1 MFDNFNPHEIGVIT
15 TTEGRT
21 HPTTSTPVITTTRLP
36 FTTVPTNTPGCL
48 SSLVLFC
55 SSSRYHIK
63 CGKSNNQFIALLRT
77 NRLCYSNSS
86 YNSYNNWIDSTHH
99 YDWTPRNHS
108 NGNKDVFCS
117 RICSFFPFWFFQYFV
132 YFCHIF
138 AFLNYLLLVCFTCS
152 REGRAQDG
160 NLLHWPQHRLQYPLL
175 LKLSLPIQRLVQP
188 KVQTTIYHFL
198 FLATFLPS
206 LTLGFISLKSDLS
219 NQYYLYFAFKLFC
232 TLYLD
237 VRFT

>member
-1 MFDNFNPHEIGVIT
+1 MEKVIISLLHCLGPTGSATPTPPITVT
-15 TTEGRT
+15 TTELIP
-21 HPTTSTPVITTTRLP
+21 PTTTTEHLETTPTVTRMY
-36 FTTVPTNTPGCL
+36 FAQEFV
-48 SSLVLFC
+48 
-55 SSSRYHIK
+55 
-63 CGKSNNQFIALLRT
+63 A
-77 NRLCYSNSS
+77 
-86 YNSYNNWIDSTHH
+86 
-99 YDWTPRNHS
+99 
-108 NGNKDVFCS
+108 
-117 RICSFFPFWFFQYFV
+117 FFHFNFFQYFV

-198 FLATFLPS
+198 FLATVLPS
-206 LTLGFISLKSDLS
+206 ITLGFTSLKSDLS
-219 NQYYLYFAFKLFC
+219 NQYDLYFALKLFC

-237 VRFT
+237 VRFA